1 MLNYNNH
8 YARVSIEQPLYIIQL
23 YNRMKCMGVCLS
35 HRSTLNAM
43 DKLGKDFDSHVHL
56 WKAEVAKLLLSAKV
70 ECTLKCN
77 HKLNPP
83 FLSVHVHAECMLS
96 V

>member
-1 MLNYNNH
+1 MCTLINEFQQNNCF
-8 YARVSIEQPLYIIQL
+8 VIQL

-43 DKLGKDFDSHVHL
+43 DKLGNNFDSHVYL
-56 WKAEVAKLLLSAKV
+56 WKAEVTKLLLSAKV
-70 ECTLKCN
+70 ECIYI
-77 HKLNPP
+77 
-83 FLSVHVHAECMLS
+83 VHV